1 MNRFFISIS
10 AMFLAYVTFGFY
22 LSQYQFDLFGKEIK
36 ATNIFYNYK
45 LHQNIYSSMSIG
57 SGTYSSISEESKRS
71 QSKFVLFTDL
81 NPSVNLDQDRYL
93 LNMGQLFG
101 TKIINDENS
110 YTVYSA
116 TNKNIINYYNSTY
129 LENYPQDVI
138 VIDHMNTNLKQID
151 FADGLD
157 VVNLKNIAN
166 KVWINKKFSTI
177 WSLLFYPFNPK
188 VALLRLYRDPDDELR
203 IFDQLSLTK
212 KTNLY
217 LSSEATAKAVPITNW
232 LIKFPSYENV
242 FNIASE
248 RLLMT
253 SELSSNMENDKK
265 AIFNSLKSGSFYVSM
280 DTLGDSTG
288 FESYLI
294 SKRHNQYTFMGDETR
309 YDSSLRLFFKLPRE
323 PNVYHEVILYKNG
336 ERVDHRN
343 TSIGDF
349 PITGPGVYR
358 IQVRLST
365 TLPFP
370 DADKWLTWIFTNNFY
385 VN

>member
-22 LSQYQFDLFGKEIK
+22 LSQFQFDLFGREVKSR
-36 ATNIFYNYK
+36 NIFYNYK
-45 LHQNIYSSMSIG
+45 LHQNVYSSLSIG
-57 SGTYSSISEESKRS
+57 SGTYTSISEEAKRT

-93 LNMGQLFG
+93 LNVGQLFG
-101 TKIINDENS
+101 AKILNSENS

-116 TNKNIINYYNSTY
+116 TNKSIINYYNSTY
-129 LENYPQDVI
+129 LENYPQDVL
-138 VIDHMNTNLKQID
+138 VIDHMNTQLEPVE

-157 VVNLKNIAN
+157 AINLKTLAN
-166 KVWINKKFSTI
+166 KVWVNKKVSTI
-177 WSLLFYPFNPK
+177 WSLMFYPFNPK
-188 VALLRLYRDPDDELR
+188 VSLLRLYRDPDDELR
-203 IFDQLSLTK
+203 IFDQMSQK
-212 KTNLY
+212 RKTNLY

-253 SELSSNMENDKK
+253 SELSSNMENDRR
-265 AIFNSLKSGSFYVSM
+265 AIFNALKRGSFYVSI
-280 DTLGDSTG
+280 DTLGESNG
-288 FESYLI
+288 FEAYMI
-294 SKRHNQYTFMGDETR
+294 SKKHDQYTFMGEEAR
-309 YDSSLRLFFKLPRE
+309 FDSSMRLFFKLPKE
-323 PNVYHEVILYKNG
+323 PNVYHEVVLFKDG

-343 TSIGDF
+343 TSVGDF
-349 PITGPGVYR
+349 PITEKGVYR
-358 IQVRLST
+358 IQVRVSAN
-365 TLPFP
+365 LPFP

-385 VN
+385 IN

>member
-1 MNRFFISIS
+1 MNRFFLSIS

-22 LSQYQFDLFGKEIK
+22 LSQYKFDLLGKEIK
-36 ATNIFYNYK
+36 NTDIFFNYK
-45 LHQNIYSSMSIG
+45 LHQNIYSNMSIG

-71 QSKFVLFTDL
+71 QSKFILFTDL
-81 NPSVNLDQDRYL
+81 NPSVNLDQDRYIM
-93 LNMGQLFG
+93 NTGQLFG
-101 TKIINDENS
+101 AKIINDKNS
-110 YTVYSA
+110 YTVFS
-116 TNKNIINYYNSTY
+116 TSNKNIINYYNSTY

-138 VIDHMNTNLKQID
+138 VIDHMNTNLEPMS
-151 FADGLD
+151 FANGLD

-166 KVWINKKFSTI
+166 KVWINKKVSTI
-177 WSLLFYPFNPK
+177 WSLIFYPFNPK
-188 VALLRLYRDPDDELR
+188 VALLRLYRDPDDELK
-203 IFDQLSLTK
+203 IFDQMSLK
-212 KTNLY
+212 KKMNLY

-242 FNIASE
+242 FNFASE

-253 SELSSNMENDKK
+253 SELSSNMEYDRN
-265 AIFNSLKSGSFYVSM
+265 AIFSSLKAGSFYISV

-294 SKRHNQYTFMGDETR
+294 SKRHNQFTFMGDETSF
-309 YDSSLRLFFKLPRE
+309 DSSLRLFFKLPRE
-323 PNVYHEVILYKNG
+323 PNVFHEVILYKNG

-343 TSIGDF
+343 TSVGDF
-349 PITGPGVYR
+349 PITGKGVYR

-365 TLPFP
+365 GLPFP
-370 DADKWLTWIFTNNFY
+370 DADKWLTWIFTNNYY